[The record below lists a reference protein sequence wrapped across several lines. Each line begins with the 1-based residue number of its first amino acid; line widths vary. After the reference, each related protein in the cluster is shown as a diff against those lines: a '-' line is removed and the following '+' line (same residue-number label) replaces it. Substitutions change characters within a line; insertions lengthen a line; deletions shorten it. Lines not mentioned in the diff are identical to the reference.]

1 MTARLA
7 ALLGI
12 AVFIGIGVLL
22 SRDRRRIPWRTVAA
36 GLGLQFVLAARMLKT
51 PVGGVLFD
59 AANRGFMKL
68 LGYSMYGAKF
78 MFGTLV
84 DSREIGAIMAFQ
96 VLPLIIFVSALM
108 GLLVW
113 LGVIR
118 LIVRGFAWVFYKTL
132 DITGIEAFM
141 AALQIFLGIEG
152 VTGAGAYIAKMNE
165 ARLFTLMVTF
175 MGTIAGSVMA
185 AYVSFGASAGH
196 LMTASI
202 LAAPAGILMAR
213 LMMPDTTGGE
223 AEPLDAIRIESPEK
237 NAVEAVANG
246 AGAGLKLALEIG
258 AMLIAFISLIYLL
271 NDVVGLSGITLERL
285 MGYALAPFA
294 VLIGIPPAEALTV
307 GKLLGIKVVF
317 TEFLSY
323 LQLKDLIAS
332 GALSARSIAIATYAL
347 CGFTHFGSIAIMIGG
362 IGGLVPEQKPVVSRL
377 ALKAL
382 IAAFLANCMTAAVAG
397 LFL

>member
-1 MTARLA
+1 
-7 ALLGI
+7 
-12 AVFIGIGVLL
+12 
-22 SRDRRRIPWRTVAA
+22 
-36 GLGLQFVLAARMLKT
+36 
-51 PVGGVLFD
+51 
-59 AANRGFMKL
+59 
-68 LGYSMYGAKF
+68 
-78 MFGTLV
+78 
-84 DSREIGAIMAFQ
+84 MAFQ

-118 LIVRGFAWVFYKTL
+118 VIVRGFAWVFYKTL

-152 VTGAGAYIAKMNE
+152 VTGAGAYIQKMNE

-213 LMMPDTTGGE
+213 LMMPDTQGGE
-223 AEPLDAIRIESPEK
+223 SEPLDAIRIESPEK

-258 AMLIAFISLIYLL
+258 AMLIAFISLLYLL

-294 VLIGIPPAEALTV
+294 ILIGIPPGEALTV
-307 GKLLGIKVVF
+307 GKLLGVKVVF

-332 GALSARSIAIATYAL
+332 GALSARSIAITTYAL

-362 IGGLVPEQKPVVSRL
+362 IGGLVPQQKPVVSRL

-382 IAAFLANCMTAAVAG
+382 VAAFLANCMTAAVAG